1 MMQRPISIVQFERCY
16 LGALVLGLV
25 NTAVGWNERM
35 QLVQVQQAQGM
46 MGGAFVPVM
55 LGAALFGAAITLLLW
70 YLTARKGYVG
80 AKWVVVVFYVLG
92 LLALLLSV
100 VQGTLPRGVPGIL
113 TVVVWVLNSVATW
126 LLFRPDARRWFGEDS
141 DMAGPAA

>member
-1 MMQRPISIVQFERCY
+1 MQRPISIVQFEQCY

-25 NTAVGWNERM
+25 NTAIGWNDRM

-55 LGAALFGAAITLLLW
+55 LGATLIGAAITLLLW
-70 YLTARKGYVG
+70 FLTARKGFAG

-92 LLALLLSV
+92 LLALLLSLA
-100 VQGTLPRGVPGIL
+100 QGTLPRGVAGIL
-113 TVVVWVLNSVATW
+113 TVVAWVLNTVAVW
-126 LLFRPDARRWFGEDS
+126 LLFRPDARRWFGEGVDP
-141 DMAGPAA
+141 AGPAA